1 LVNNIIDFYLNTLY
15 STFGMDIAKDVIK
28 LYVHYLLIMP
38 LIMKQF
44 ILLLFLT
51 MSVTLAYA
59 QEKHKAY
66 DSGEWFKFRIHYGV
80 FTASYATLEVKD
92 DMIDNT
98 PVHHIVGSGK
108 STGLLSLFFKVEDYY
123 ETYVD
128 KNEVKPYRF
137 IRKINE
143 GGHTKDIEINFDH
156 EQSEALVFNKK
167 YNTKKSFPVKSGVQ
181 DMMSSFYYLRNN
193 IETTSLKKGD
203 EQFVNMFFDNENYLF
218 KLKFLGR
225 EVIRTKM
232 GKIACL
238 KFRPYVQADRIFK
251 EEESM
256 TVWVSDDDNRMPVRI
271 KADILVGS
279 IKADLDAFKGLKYPF
294 KIVVD

>member
-1 LVNNIIDFYLNTLY
+1 
-15 STFGMDIAKDVIK
+15 
-28 LYVHYLLIMP
+28 
-38 LIMKQF
+38 MKKPIL
-44 ILLLFLT
+44 ILLLLS
-51 MSVTLAYA
+51 MSITVSA
-59 QEKHKAY
+59 QENHKAF
-66 DSGEWFKFRIHYGV
+66 DSGEWFRFRIHYGL

-92 DMIDNT
+92 DTINDI
-98 PVHHIVGSGK
+98 PVHHIVGTGK
-108 STGLLSLFFKVEDYY
+108 SSGLLSVFFKVEDYY
-123 ETYVD
+123 ETYID

-156 EQSEALVFNKK
+156 QKSQALVFNKK
-167 YNTKKSFPVKSGVQ
+167 YNTKQKFPIQSNVQ
-181 DMMSSFYYLRNN
+181 DMMSSFYYLRNT
-193 IETTSLKKGD
+193 IETSSLKKGD
-203 EQFVNMFFDNENYLF
+203 EQYVNMFFDNENYPF

-238 KFRPYVQADRIFK
+238 KFRPYVMADRIFK

-279 IKADLDAFKGLKYPF
+279 IKADLDAFKGLKHPF
-294 KIVVD
+294 KILVD

>member
-1 LVNNIIDFYLNTLY
+1 
-15 STFGMDIAKDVIK
+15 
-28 LYVHYLLIMP
+28 
-38 LIMKQF
+38 MKKF
-44 ILLLFLT
+44 ILVLLLMVT
-51 MSVTLAYA
+51 VISVTA
-59 QEKHKAY
+59 QETHSAFN
-66 DSGEWFKFRIHYGV
+66 SGEWFRFRIHYGI

-92 DMIDNT
+92 DSINNM
-98 PVHHIVGSGK
+98 PVHHIVGTGK
-108 STGLLSLFFKVEDYY
+108 SSGLLSVFFKVEDYY
-123 ETYVD
+123 ETYID

-156 EQSEALVFNKK
+156 HKSEALVFNKK
-167 YNTKKSFPVKSGVQ
+167 YNKKETFPIKPDVQ
-181 DMMSSFYYLRNN
+181 DMMSSFYYLRNT
-193 IETTSLKKGD
+193 IETSSLKKGD
-203 EQFVNMFFDNENYLF
+203 EQYVNMFFDNENYHF

-238 KFRPYVQADRIFK
+238 KFRPYVKADRIFK

-279 IKADLDAFKGLKYPF
+279 IKADLDAFKGLKHPF
-294 KIVVD
+294 KIVID

>member
-1 LVNNIIDFYLNTLY
+1 MKKIF
-15 STFGMDIAKDVIK
+15 
-28 LYVHYLLIMP
+28 LIVF
-38 LIMKQF
+38 LI
-44 ILLLFLT
+44 LFT
-51 MSVTLAYA
+51 YPVLAQDNHSA
-59 QEKHKAY
+59 F

-92 DMIDNT
+92 DIIDNM
-98 PVHHIVGSGK
+98 PVHHVIGTGK

-123 ETYVD
+123 ETYID

-143 GGHTKDIEINFDH
+143 GGHTKDIEINFDYT
-156 EQSEALVFNKK
+156 QNEALVFNKK
-167 YNTKKSFPVKSGVQ
+167 YNTKKKFPIKSNVQ

-193 IETTSLKKGD
+193 IKTTSLKKGD
-203 EQFVNMFFDNENYLF
+203 EQYVTMFFDNENYLF

-225 EVIRTKM
+225 EVIKTKM

-279 IKADLDAFKGLKYPF
+279 IKADLDAFKGLKHPF
-294 KIVVD
+294 KIIID

>member
-1 LVNNIIDFYLNTLY
+1 MRKFI
-15 STFGMDIAKDVIK
+15 S
-28 LYVHYLLIMP
+28 
-38 LIMKQF
+38 
-44 ILLLFLT
+44 ILLLSIISIT
-51 MSVTLAYA
+51 VSA
-59 QEKHKAY
+59 QENHKAF
-66 DSGEWFKFRIHYGV
+66 DAGEWFRFRIHYGM

-92 DMIDNT
+92 DTINDI
-98 PVHHIVGSGK
+98 PVHHVIGTGK
-108 STGLLSLFFKVEDYY
+108 SSGILSLFFKVEDYY
-123 ETYVD
+123 ETYID
-128 KNEVKPYRF
+128 KNEVRPYRF

-156 EQSEALVFNKK
+156 QKSEALVFNKK
-167 YNTKKSFPVKSGVQ
+167 YNTKNKFQIKPGVQ
-181 DMMSSFYYLRNN
+181 DMMSSFYYLRNS
-193 IETTSLKKGD
+193 IETSSLKKGD
-203 EQFVNMFFDNENYLF
+203 EQFVNMFFDNENYPF

-238 KFRPYVQADRIFK
+238 KFRPYVMADRIFK

-279 IKADLDAFKGLKYPF
+279 IKADLDAFKGLKHPF
-294 KIVVD
+294 KILVD

>member
-1 LVNNIIDFYLNTLY
+1 MKKYI
-15 STFGMDIAKDVIK
+15 
-28 LYVHYLLIMP
+28 LIC
-38 LIMKQF
+38 
-44 ILLLFLT
+44 LLFIIAL
-51 MSVTLAYA
+51 SAIA
-59 QEKHKAY
+59 QENHKAF

-92 DMIDNT
+92 DVINNK
-98 PVHHIVGSGK
+98 PVHHVVGTGK
-108 STGLLSLFFKVEDYY
+108 STGLLSMFFKVEDYY
-123 ETYVD
+123 ETYID
-128 KNEVKPYRF
+128 KKEVKPYRF

-156 EQSEALVFNKK
+156 NQSEALVFNKK
-167 YNTKKSFPVKSGVQ
+167 HNTKKSFPIKSNVQ

-193 IETTSLKKGD
+193 INTNSLKKGD
-203 EQFVNMFFDNENYLF
+203 EQYVNMFFDNENYRF

-225 EVIRTKM
+225 EIIKTKM

-279 IKADLDAFKGLKYPF
+279 IKADLDAFKGLKHPF
-294 KIVVD
+294 KIIIDQ